1 MSKKSRK
8 RNKKILTILGLAA
21 AATAASR
28 RNKGTA
34 ADANDGFR
42 TKSNKSVSVGGG
54 QTYAPTPKVVLPKV
68 KPIVDTAPVNK
79 NTFRTRGRITD
90 SAGNTIASAG
100 VRPDKM
106 PNTPPPSIGDPYST
120 RTGTGARRFGT
131 VNYRKD
137 GGRAT
142 YKSGGAAKR
151 GVSPIL
157 LKGKK

>member
-8 RNKKILTILGLAA
+8 RNKLILAA
-21 AATAASR
+21 LGATALVAKR
-28 RNKGTA
+28 KRNA
-34 ADANDGFR
+34 AIEAGI
-42 TKSNKSVSVGGG
+42 KSNDVEEGSTMSSGS
-54 QTYAPTPKVVLPKV
+54 QHPSIAAITNTPKVVVPKA
-68 KPIVDTAPVNK
+68 KAIVDTAPVNK

-106 PNTPPPSIGDPYST
+106 PNNPPPSIGNPYST
-120 RTGTGARRFGT
+120 RTGTGPRRFAS
-131 VNYRKD
+131 

-142 YKSGGAAKR
+142 YKAGGTAKR